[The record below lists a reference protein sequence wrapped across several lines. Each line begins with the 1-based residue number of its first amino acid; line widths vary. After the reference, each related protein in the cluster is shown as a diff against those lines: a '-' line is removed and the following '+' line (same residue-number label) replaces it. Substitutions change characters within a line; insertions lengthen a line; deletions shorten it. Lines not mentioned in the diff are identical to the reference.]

1 MISKILRADSFY
13 HTCRYICQKQG
24 AEITLAEGVRGH
36 NYKLMADDF
45 LRQAQLRPSK
55 HKACFHAILSFYP
68 GEKPSDDTMKQIT
81 QKYLQELGIVNTQVA
96 IAKHT
101 DKAHLHLHIA
111 ANMIN
116 NNGKTINDSWIGLRG
131 KKIAQELTIQY
142 NLKQAFSKDLSL
154 THVESLNRQE
164 TSRYKIYVAIAEY
177 LPLCVSMKQLEAMLK
192 MRGIEMQYKYKG
204 QTAEK
209 QGVSFKIGNDCF
221 KGSAIDRKYSLGNLN
236 KRIAAQ
242 KEIKL
247 NEHLTDESKI
257 NRIQNHHP
265 VQKETKDQAAF
276 YPGASLKD
284 VIKENL
290 EILLKAESTQDDLPY
305 EIRNQKK
312 KKRKGYHPH

>member
-1 MISKILRADSFY
+1 MFS
-13 HTCRYICQKQG
+13 RYPK
-24 AEITLAEGVRGH
+24 
-36 NYKLMADDF
+36 F
-45 LRQAQLRPSK
+45 LSWR
-55 HKACFHAILSFYP
+55 
-68 GEKPSDDTMKQIT
+68 EPSDDTMKQIA
-81 QKYLQELGIVNTQVA
+81 QRYLQELGILNTQVA

-111 ANMIN
+111 ANLIN
-116 NNGKTINDSWIGLRG
+116 DNGKTINDSWIGLRG

-142 NLKQAFSKDLSL
+142 NLKQALSKDLSL
-154 THVESLNRQE
+154 THVESLNQQE
-164 TSRYKIYVAIAEY
+164 TKRYKIYVAIAES
-177 LPLCVSMKQLEAMLK
+177 LPHCVSMEQLEAMLK

-204 QTAEK
+204 ETAEK

-247 NEHLTDESKI
+247 NEHLADESKI
-257 NRIQNHHP
+257 NRVQNQHP
-265 VQKETKDQAAF
+265 VQKETKNQAAF

-290 EILLKAESTQDDLPY
+290 EILLKAESTHEEPPY
-305 EIRNQKK
+305 EIKNQKK
-312 KKRKGYHPH
+312 KKRKGYRPH